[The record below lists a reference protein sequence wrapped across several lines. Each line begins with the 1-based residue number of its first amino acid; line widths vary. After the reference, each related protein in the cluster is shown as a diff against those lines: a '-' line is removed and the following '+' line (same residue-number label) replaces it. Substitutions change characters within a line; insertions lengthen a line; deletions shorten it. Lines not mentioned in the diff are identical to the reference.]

1 MQIETNQKTFGKATR
16 RQIKKLVP
24 GAKTYKKVS
33 DGYLIKDDQGK
44 TLATWTPRNMATGLI
59 VIW

>member
-1 MQIETNQKTFGKATR
+1 MQIETNQKTFGKATQ
-16 RQIKKLVP
+16 RQIKKLAP
-24 GAKTYKKVS
+24 AARTFKKVT

-44 TLATWTPRNMATGLI
+44 TLATWTPRKMATGLI